1 MKTMKRIKEDLDE
14 TAMDT
19 LNNTFTK
26 WNLENIH
33 KEQLLKIGEGAW
45 HTVYRVTR
53 SEDQDLVIRLKKNEA
68 YGELQQID
76 KQELTTEYESTKAYY
91 LHANTSDQNVCPD
104 FYQYFIED
112 DTVFTVETFMG
123 RGTDLLLFDQNK
135 AHSYGTK
142 LGQIFHRIHNHETS
156 ITGFGELHWQGET
169 LRGSDSKNRDALWQE
184 ENERALIALN
194 TLIHSSLCFDKEK
207 VGQHIHALIE
217 NRRTQVQNISLVNQD
232 VTPENLI
239 LTDAHIAIIDPFP
252 RLDFDLKY
260 AAYFVFCYKFLLP
273 AFSNA
278 PRYINQAYQEKSN
291 VLNKIADG
299 FISGYCFNVVGD
311 ERTTQIQRLKD
322 EYTLWILQ
330 EAYEHYDVV
339 HQPHLTNKTTQQM
352 GSREMISARLRLCLE
367 ELEKWCTE

>member
-1 MKTMKRIKEDLDE
+1 MDPMKHIKEDLD
-14 TAMDT
+14 AIVMDT
-19 LNNTFTK
+19 LNIK
-26 WNLENIH
+26 A
-33 KEQLLKIGEGAW
+33 EQILKIGEGAW
-45 HTVYRVTR
+45 HTVYQLKRID
-53 SEDQDLVIRLKKNEA
+53 DQDLVIRMKKNKA

-76 KQELTTEYESTKAYY
+76 EQELTTEYESTKAYY

-104 FYQYFIED
+104 FYEYFIED

-123 RGTDLLLFDQNK
+123 RGTDLLLLDQNK

-156 ITGFGELHWQGET
+156 IAGFGELHWQGKT
-169 LRGSDSKNRDALWQE
+169 LRGSDSKNSDPLWQE
-184 ENERALIALN
+184 ENEHVLTALN

-207 VGQHIHALIE
+207 VGQHIHALIK
-217 NRRTQVQNISLVNQD
+217 NRRTQIQNISLVNQD

-239 LTDAHIAIIDPFP
+239 LTDEHIAIIDPFP

-291 VLNKIADG
+291 VLNNIADG

-311 ERTTQIQRLKD
+311 ERTTQIRRLLD

-330 EAYEHYDVV
+330 EAYEHYDILN
-339 HQPHLTNKTTQQM
+339 QPHLNHKTTQQM
-352 GSREMISARLRLCLE
+352 GNREMITDRLHLCLE
-367 ELEKWCTE
+367 ELEKRCT